1 MTMELD
7 KEKLGTPLP
16 EFPNNGE
23 TYWGVKNDGM
33 TILKLTWG
41 EFPSVDAELYR
52 EGRAFRTLQDTRYF
66 LGFRGPDVT
75 E

>member
-7 KEKLGTPLP
+7 KEKLGTPLQ

-23 TYWGVKNDGM
+23 TYWGVDDDGM

-41 EFPSVDAELYR
+41 EDPLVDAKLYR

>member
-1 MTMELD
+1 MELD
-7 KEKLGTPLP
+7 KEKIGTPLQ
-16 EFPNNGE
+16 EFPDNGE
-23 TYWGVKNDGM
+23 IYWGVKNDGM

>member
-1 MTMELD
+1 MELD
-7 KEKLGTPLP
+7 KEKLGTPLQ

>member
-7 KEKLGTPLP
+7 KEKLGTPLQ
-16 EFPNNGE
+16 EFPDNGE
-23 TYWGVKNDGM
+23 IYWGVDDDGM

-41 EFPSVDAELYR
+41 EDPLVDAKLYR

>member
-7 KEKLGTPLP
+7 KEKLGTPLQD
-16 EFPNNGE
+16 FPNNGE